1 MAIAVLPAAG
11 ASRRMGRPKLL
22 LPFRDGTVVGSLVQA
37 LREGGVSEIVLVTA
51 PDDEALR
58 AWAAEAAVRTVVNPD
73 PGRGMLSSIR
83 EGIAW
88 APKYQQIV
96 VCPADLPALRASTVA
111 AVLREA
117 GQHLLT
123 VASYRGRRGHPLVI
137 APSLIAEI
145 GTLDLSVGLRELL
158 DRHPVHVVEVD
169 DPGAVRDV
177 DTPEEYRDLIGE
189 NGP

>member
-1 MAIAVLPAAG
+1 MAIAIVPAAG

-22 LPFRDGTVVGSLVQA
+22 LPFRGGTVVGSLVRA
-37 LREGGVSEIVLVTA
+37 LREGGIAEIVLVTA

-58 AWAAEAAVRTVVNPD
+58 AWAAQAAVRTVVNPD

-88 APKYQQIV
+88 APRYQQVV

-111 AVLREA
+111 AVLAAA

-123 VASYRGRRGHPLVI
+123 VASYRGRRGHPLVL
-137 APSLIAEI
+137 APALLPEI
-145 GTLDLSVGLRELL
+145 GTLDAGVGLRELL
-158 DRHPVHVVEVD
+158 DRHPVHEVEVD
-169 DPGAVRDV
+169 DPGAVHDV
-177 DTPEEYRDLIGE
+177 DTPEEYQELTGGE
-189 NGP
+189 TP